1 MITAP
6 HQLFSTIWRL
16 RLKIEISR
24 GRTKSDRSRRCL
36 LLAGLVFLAV
46 QLGVGL
52 ILDRSLPK
60 IRFLYAEQVMNAAA
74 GLSRS
79 PDIVFMGSSRFR
91 GGLNMGQL
99 QEFMS
104 TSFGADAPLMFNAA
118 LPAGDPFVMDY
129 LIRLL
134 ARQGIAPGMAIIEVS
149 PETVMLGCPWTDF
162 EIIRLI
168 TWQDMPDALQ
178 DFIASWKHISHL
190 PSSRII
196 PISLYRKEL
205 LTWIFDSPPPY
216 LKAASAAAPPPD
228 RSAAPDV
235 NKGSTPEPAE
245 DSTKSQPA
253 EDSTKSQPAA
263 DSTKPQP
270 VPGNAKL
277 FRNYQIRGINA
288 QHLESMMAYLH
299 QRNVSVILV
308 GFPADRVAL
317 DCYTPEINRK
327 FMDYIEYLGR
337 AYGCSF
343 VDCRYRVP
351 NEFFKD
357 EVHLGPAGAVLFTHM
372 LESEVLHDAWMNF
385 RRSQKNEYSG
395 VEGAGK

>member
-1 MITAP
+1 M
-6 HQLFSTIWRL
+6 
-16 RLKIEISR
+16 SR

-36 LLAGLVFLAV
+36 LLAGLVFLAL

-60 IRFLYAEQVMNAAA
+60 IRFLYAVQVMNAAA
-74 GLSRS
+74 RLSRS

-118 LPAGDPFVMDY
+118 VPAGDPFVMDY

-149 PETVMLGCPWTDF
+149 PETVMLGCPWTDY

-178 DFIASWKHISHL
+178 DFIASWKHIAHL

-216 LKAASAAAPPPD
+216 LKAASAAAPPD
-228 RSAAPDV
+228 RPAAPDV

-245 DSTKSQPA
+245 DSTKSQP
-253 EDSTKSQPAA
+253 
-263 DSTKPQP
+263 
-270 VPGNAKL
+270 VPGIAKL

-288 QHLESMMAYLH
+288 QHLESMLAYLH
-299 QRNVSVILV
+299 QRNVPVILV
-308 GFPADRVAL
+308 GVPVARVAL

-327 FMDYIEYLGR
+327 FIDYIEYLRR

-351 NEFFKD
+351 NKFFKD

-372 LESEVLHDAWMNF
+372 LESEMLHDAWMNF

>member
-1 MITAP
+1 
-6 HQLFSTIWRL
+6 
-16 RLKIEISR
+16 
-24 GRTKSDRSRRCL
+24 
-36 LLAGLVFLAV
+36 
-46 QLGVGL
+46 
-52 ILDRSLPK
+52 
-60 IRFLYAEQVMNAAA
+60 
-74 GLSRS
+74 
-79 PDIVFMGSSRFR
+79 
-91 GGLNMGQL
+91 
-99 QEFMS
+99 
-104 TSFGADAPLMFNAA
+104 
-118 LPAGDPFVMDY
+118 
-129 LIRLL
+129 
-134 ARQGIAPGMAIIEVS
+134 
-149 PETVMLGCPWTDF
+149 
-162 EIIRLI
+162 
-168 TWQDMPDALQ
+168 MPDALQ

-228 RSAAPDV
+228 LPAAPDV

-253 EDSTKSQPAA
+253 ADSTKSQP
-263 DSTKPQP
+263 
-270 VPGNAKL
+270 VPGIAKL
-277 FRNYQIRGINA
+277 FRNYQIRDINA

-299 QRNVSVILV
+299 QRNVPVILV

-317 DCYTPEINRK
+317 ACYTPEINRK
-327 FMDYIEYLGR
+327 FMDYIEYLRR

-351 NEFFKD
+351 NKFFKD

-385 RRSQKNEYSG
+385 RRSQKNASSG
-395 VEGAGK
+395 VERAGK